1 MSNKEMLVDIE
12 KNGKEYSELKE
23 ADIKNRIYNF
33 RGKKVMVDS
42 DVAECFQVTTK
53 RLNEQMKRNK
63 NRFPNDFCFKLN
75 KEETS
80 QILRS
85 QIATSKSVSSK
96 RRYNPYVYTE
106 QGIITLAGVIKSDIA
121 AEMSIRISR
130 AFVSMSKIMLTYE
143 GPLGLI
149 VALQNKVMSIE
160 EKTNETFDMVIKRI
174 EKLEPK
180 KEILLL
186 SGEHFTALEEVIK
199 LIERAKESLV
209 LVDPYADDKSLA
221 FLSHKKSGVKVTIYK
236 SKNAKLKT
244 EEVEAF
250 SKQYGEIKVNEYNNS
265 HNRYLIIDSD
275 EVYDLGTSLNRIGGK
290 DFTMNKMEINEVRD
304 VLIGLFTI

>member
-1 MSNKEMLVDIE
+1 MDKEILNDIRQDADTFSHL
-12 KNGKEYSELKE
+12 KEE

-53 RLNEQMKRNK
+53 RLNEQMKRNN
-63 NRFPNDFCFKLN
+63 NRFPSDFCFKLN

-85 QIATSKSVSSK
+85 QIATSKSASSK

-121 AEMSIRISR
+121 AEMSVRISR

-160 EKTNETFDMVIKRI
+160 ENTNETFDMIIKRI

-180 KEILLL
+180 KEVLLL

-199 LIERAKESLV
+199 LIERAKENLV
-209 LVDPYADDKSLA
+209 LVDPYADDKSLV
-221 FLSHKKSGVKVTIYK
+221 FLSHKKPGVKVTIYK
-236 SKNAKLKT
+236 SKIAKLRV

-290 DFTMNKMEINEVRD
+290 DFTMSKMEIKEVRD
-304 VLIGLFTI
+304 ALIGLFTL